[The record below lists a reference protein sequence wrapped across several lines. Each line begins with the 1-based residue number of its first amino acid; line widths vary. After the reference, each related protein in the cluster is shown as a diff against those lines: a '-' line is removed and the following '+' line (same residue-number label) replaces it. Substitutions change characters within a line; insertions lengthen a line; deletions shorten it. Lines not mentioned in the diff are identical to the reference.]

1 MLNSVFT
8 LFNDKASGL
17 RGRILA
23 LYGFLV
29 AANVI
34 AWLWALLAF
43 HDHPVLLGTAL
54 LAYSFG
60 LRHAVDADHIAAIDN
75 VTRKLMQEGKRP
87 LGVGF
92 FFSLGH
98 STVVVL
104 ASAAIAATALVFKQ
118 EFDAIHEV
126 GGVIGTLVSAFFLL
140 TIAVMNIAILI
151 GVYRTFQRVKAGGR
165 YVEEDLNLLLA
176 GRGLLSRIFRPM
188 FSMIRRSWHMYPL
201 GLLFGLG
208 FDTAT
213 EIGLLGISAAGA
225 SKGLSIWSI
234 LVFPA
239 LFTAGMSLVDTTDN
253 ILMLGA
259 YGWAFVKPIRKLFY
273 NMTITAVS
281 VVVALIVG
289 GLEALG
295 LIADKLSLQGGIWDV
310 IGALNENFGAL
321 GYLIIAIFAASW
333 IISAVVYRVKR
344 YDELEIGGSAP
355 RLAAL
360 PFQFSL
366 RASPKRR
373 KTARR
378 RIYPWRRLPGYGM
391 KQSSAPVGSRAILER
406 HHHG

>member
-1 MLNSVFT
+1 MVNSVLT

-118 EFDAIHEV
+118 EFDAIHDV

-140 TIAVMNIAILI
+140 TIAVMNIAILVGI
-151 GVYRTFQRVKAGGR
+151 YRTFQRVKAGGR

-295 LIADKLSLQGGIWDV
+295 VIADKLSLQGGIWDV

-344 YDELEIGGSAP
+344 YDELEIGG
-355 RLAAL
+355 
-360 PFQFSL
+360 
-366 RASPKRR
+366 
-373 KTARR
+373 
-378 RIYPWRRLPGYGM
+378 
-391 KQSSAPVGSRAILER
+391 
-406 HHHG
+406 